1 MRPTSA
7 QARAPGRQATRSPVV
22 VCGVRDVRAD
32 ATVVSFA
39 AHLVRECGGRLI
51 VVHTQPSPLIAAQP
65 QIAFAAPQPRPAS
78 DLVVAARELARLT
91 ADADVAPKS
100 ELRVAFGDLEEQL
113 LAAAR
118 DEQADVVVVGSQTG
132 SSVIN
137 GAACPVAVVP
147 VAGSGRATAS
157 ARSGWGRQ
165 RMASA
170 SVLGDDLEVSSTKGE
185 DVTSS
190 ILTGVDDSPHARLA
204 LRHAARVADVLG
216 LPLIAAHVVRP
227 PLPPPR
233 FGPPAG
239 HASVIPVDVLL
250 ASGHALLEKILD
262 EEGLEHAE
270 RRVTLG
276 FPADRLADLAD
287 AEAAEL
293 IVVGS
298 RGRGAVKAAIF
309 GSVSKDLVGMAR
321 RPVLVIPPHAEPP
334 SADRAQTSAPS
345 LASAA

>member
-1 MRPTSA
+1 
-7 QARAPGRQATRSPVV
+7 
-22 VCGVRDVRAD
+22 VCGVSDVRAD
-32 ATVVSFA
+32 EAVVSFA
-39 AHLVRECGGRLI
+39 ANVVKQCGGRLI
-51 VVHTQPSPLIAAQP
+51 LLHIQPLPLIAAEP
-65 QIAFAAPQPRPAS
+65 QIAFAAPQPRPAT
-78 DLVVAARELARLT
+78 DLVVAARRLARLT
-91 ADADVAPKS
+91 ADADLAPES
-100 ELRVAFGDLEEQL
+100 EVRVAFGDLEEQL

-118 DEQADVVVVGSQTG
+118 DEQADVVVVGSQPG
-132 SSVIN
+132 SNVIN
-137 GAACPVAVVP
+137 GAPCPVAVVP
-147 VAGSGRATAS
+147 VGSGRATAS
-157 ARSGWGRQ
+157 GRSGWGRQ

-170 SVLGDDLEVSSTKGE
+170 SVPGDALGVSSTKGE

-204 LRHAARVADVLG
+204 LRHAARVADVLD
-216 LPLIAAHVVRP
+216 LPLIVAHVVRP

-233 FGPPAG
+233 FGPPVG

-309 GSVSKDLVGMAR
+309 GSVSKDLVGVAR
-321 RPVLVIPPHAEPP
+321 RPVLVIPPRAEPP
-334 SADRAQTSAPS
+334 SADRAQTTAPS